1 MIWLVFALLT
11 GAAVMAVLAPLA
23 MRGEARDASAADIAF
38 FEEQIA
44 EIERERDE
52 GRLDPAEAEAARTE
66 AARRLLRAE
75 AAPKTGSAGSRKAAL
90 IAALAAIVAIPSVA
104 LPIYLRL
111 GKSAL
116 PDMPLAARLDAAPEK
131 GDLAGAVARIE
142 HHLRE
147 HPEDGRGYE
156 VVAPYYLRTGQG
168 EAAISAY
175 EQALKLLGATAERH
189 LALGQ
194 ARMIVAQG
202 QVTAEARKEFEA
214 ALALDPALPAARFYL
229 GVAAEQA
236 GETDRAID
244 IFSKM
249 EAEAPADAPYL
260 SAVRQRL
267 ATLRGEG
274 EAPESPFAQAP
285 QAPFAQAPQAP
296 LAQAPQAPLAQS
308 PRAPMAPMA
317 QAPGGEQ
324 GKAIAAMPADQRE
337 AMIRSM
343 VDRLAT
349 RLETKGDDVEGWL
362 RLIRAYSV
370 LSESEKARK
379 AVADAR
385 KALAGKEA
393 EVARIEALAREL
405 DIGG

>member
-23 MRGEARDASAADIAF
+23 MRGEARDAGAADIAF

-75 AAPKTGSAGSRKAAL
+75 AAPKAGPTRSRQAAL
-90 IAALAAIVAIPSVA
+90 VAALAAIVAIPAIS
-104 LPIYLRL
+104 LPLYLRL
-111 GKSAL
+111 GHAAL
-116 PDMPLAARLDAAPEK
+116 PDMPLTARLDAAPEK

-147 HPEDGRGYE
+147 HPDDGRGYE
-156 VVAPYYLRTGQG
+156 VIAPYYLRTGRG
-168 EAAISAY
+168 EAAINAY
-175 EQALKLLGATAERH
+175 EQALKLLGATPERH
-189 LALGQ
+189 ATLGQ

-202 QVTAEARKEFEA
+202 QVTAEAKRDFEA
-214 ALALDPALPAARFYL
+214 ALALDPAFPMARFYL

-236 GETDRAID
+236 GEKEKALD

-249 EAEAPADAPYL
+249 EAEASADAPYL
-260 SAVRQRL
+260 PAVKRRL
-267 ATLRGEG
+267 ATLRGEPEA
-274 EAPESPFAQAP
+274 EAPP
-285 QAPFAQAPQAP
+285 
-296 LAQAPQAPLAQS
+296 
-308 PRAPMAPMA
+308 PMA

-337 AMIRSM
+337 TMIRGM
-343 VDRLAT
+343 VDRLAS

-370 LSESEKARK
+370 LSESEKAKK
-379 AVADAR
+379 AVADAL
-385 KALAGKEA
+385 KALAGKGA
-393 EVARIEALAREL
+393 EVARIEALAKEL
-405 DIGG
+405 NIGG